1 MGKKDKPDSAG
12 QAKRN
17 YSFEEFRMMY
27 ESTER
32 ISERKIAFTR
42 ANSTLCIAI
51 IAGQGLA
58 ASWGYGRPAID
69 GTVAAM
75 ILFISLLGI
84 VFCLYWHG
92 QLWTFKQLND
102 AKFKVLKEMADHV
115 VFPDYS
121 ARKIRSMSPFEREYA
136 IYKELG
142 GLTSVRGLLLPKANL
157 AETIV
162 PYSFLIF
169 FAVTGLLC
177 LFWIARQFVIVPV
190 PGL

>member
-1 MGKKDKPDSAG
+1 MGKKDKLDAAG
-12 QAKRN
+12 QAKRH

-58 ASWGYGRPAID
+58 ASWAYGRPSID
-69 GTVAAM
+69 GMAAAM
-75 ILFISLLGI
+75 ILFISMLGI

-102 AKFKVLKEMADHV
+102 AKFKVLKEMAEHV

-162 PYSFLIF
+162 PYSFLAF
-169 FAVTGLLC
+169 FAGTGLLC
-177 LFWIARQFVIVPV
+177 LFWIARQFVIVSV

>member
-1 MGKKDKPDSAG
+1 MGKKHQPEDAS
-12 QAKRN
+12 QAKRH

-51 IAGQGLA
+51 IAGQGVA
-58 ASWGYGRPAID
+58 ASWGFGRPSVDAM
-69 GTVAAM
+69 VAAL

-121 ARKIRSMSPFEREYA
+121 ARNIRSMSPFEREYA
-136 IYKELG
+136 IYQELG

-162 PYSFLIF
+162 PYSFLAF
-169 FAVTGLLC
+169 FAAIGLLC
-177 LFWIARQFVIVPV
+177 LFWIARQFVIVPAS
-190 PGL
+190 GL

>member
-1 MGKKDKPDSAG
+1 MGKNK
-12 QAKRN
+12 QAKDAAAGPQ

-51 IAGQGLA
+51 IAGQGVA
-58 ASWGYGRPAID
+58 ASWGYDNANID
-69 GTVAAM
+69 GIVAA
-75 ILFISLLGI
+75 ILMFISILGI

-102 AKFKVLKEMADHV
+102 AKFKVLKEMADRV
-115 VFPDYS
+115 VFPDY
-121 ARKIRSMSPFEREYA
+121 RERRIRSMSPFEREYT
-136 IYKELG
+136 IYKEQG
-142 GLTSVRGLLLPKANL
+142 GLTSVRGLVLPKANF

-162 PYSFLIF
+162 PYSFLAF
-169 FAVTGLLC
+169 FVLIGALC
-177 LFWIARQFVIVPV
+177 LFWISRQFVIISVNAV
-190 PGL
+190 